1 MSGLGPVAQQGVIST
16 QIERVQNEIP
26 VAAEPTR
33 ETQSAPPPPP
43 PPPEEGRGMT
53 VDTSA

>member
-16 QIERVQNEIP
+16 QIERVQQERP
-26 VAAEPTR
+26 VAADPSR
-33 ETQSAPPPPP
+33 ETETTPPPP
-43 PPPEEGRGMT
+43 PPPEEGRGAT